1 MTSQHIEI
9 ADKYLKL
16 LIDNNYQSNSD
27 EYFLKFPNES
37 ITLQDFFFV
46 QDQLIALDLVEFMD
60 KSKSRI
66 MLTIKG
72 EVASNQ
78 GMQKY
83 LESELKYIPL
93 KPAPKKHLRLY
104 YLFIFTITITMGIL
118 FGIIL
123 YHFVK

>member
-46 QDQLIALDLVEFMD
+46 QDQLIEHFKSEFN
-60 KSKSRI
+60 I
-66 MLTIKG
+66 
-72 EVASNQ
+72 
-78 GMQKY
+78 
-83 LESELKYIPL
+83 
-93 KPAPKKHLRLY
+93 
-104 YLFIFTITITMGIL
+104 
-118 FGIIL
+118 
-123 YHFVK
+123 